1 MFREITVLLV
11 GQTFNQEYFIHL
23 QKHSTAM
30 QFPNLCFRVYNW
42 ENPFRELN
50 EPSISFRTK
59 KMGDSI
65 VPLLPFFFLLFICST
80 SCVIK
85 FLMLFNLSL
94 KLKKLTMWCK
104 LLNMCRQ
111 FKVENLGGSNLNLK
125 YQDGIQRSMWN
136 IHYLELHIEDPEF
149 HINQSIF
156 YFRK

>member
-1 MFREITVLLV
+1 MYARKKCGEAILSKLASVTNLRPFSAAFLSMATSPGSSATNKRLK
-11 GQTFNQEYFIHL
+11 GQKTYC
-23 QKHSTAM
+23 K
-30 QFPNLCFRVYNW
+30 
-42 ENPFRELN
+42 
-50 EPSISFRTK
+50 
-59 KMGDSI
+59 
-65 VPLLPFFFLLFICST
+65 LPFLFLLFICST

-149 HINQSIF
+149 RINQSIF